1 MFPLFR
7 KNVTID
13 GKRLKA
19 SSRMTILEAAKQ
31 AGIEI
36 PTLCHMENHPP
47 TGVCRVC
54 VVEVEGAR
62 TLVGSCHTPI
72 SEGMVI
78 HTRSQRVLDVRKG
91 VVELMLSAHTGM
103 CVNDPN
109 AEACRLHNLAS
120 DHEVGAPRFTISHP
134 RFYPIEDKNPYV
146 RRDLSKCILC
156 RRCIIACNEIA
167 GKRVLSIGYRGFE
180 SKIIAGYD
188 EFLTT
193 DECRN
198 CGICIEY
205 CPTGALSK
213 PPSSPSVQK
222 SLTVRKS
229 FPTLKPKKKSGRE
242 ELLPALKKELQAGGC
257 LSHEAMKRT
266 AGKTDLS
273 LSETFGVSSFY
284 SFLPREGNGV
294 NRIRI
299 CRCLPCALKEGMPV
313 IRALQEELGIGPGGI
328 TADGKFSL
336 ELVGCIGAC
345 DQAPAMMINDT
356 IYGNLNTD
364 KVIKILKD
372 Y

>member
-1 MFPLFR
+1 
-7 KNVTID
+7 
-13 GKRLKA
+13 
-19 SSRMTILEAAKQ
+19 
-31 AGIEI
+31 
-36 PTLCHMENHPP
+36 MENHPP

-78 HTRSQRVLDVRKG
+78 HTRSQKVLDVRRG

-134 RFYPIEDKNPYV
+134 RFYSIEDENPYV

-156 RRCIIACNEIA
+156 RKCIIACNEIA
-167 GKRVLSIGYRGFE
+167 GKSVLSIGYRGFE
-180 SKIIAGYD
+180 SKVIAGYD
-188 EFLTT
+188 EFLST

-213 PPSSPSVQK
+213 PPSSPSVQTG
-222 SLTVRKS
+222 LTVKGKFRN
-229 FPTLKPKKKSGRE
+229 LKPSIKSGRT
-242 ELLPALKKELQAGGC
+242 ELLPLLKKELRASGC
-257 LSHEAMKRT
+257 LSPEVMNRMARQ
-266 AGKTDLS
+266 TDLS
-273 LSETFGVSSFY
+273 VSEIFGVSSFY
-284 SFLPREGNGV
+284 SFLPREGNGT

-299 CRCLPCALKEGMPV
+299 CRCVPCALKEGQSV
-313 IRALQEELGIGPGGI
+313 ITTLQEELGIGPGEI
-328 TADGKFSL
+328 TPDGKFSL

-345 DQAPAMMINDT
+345 DQAPAMLINDELF
-356 IYGNLNTD
+356 GNLSPEKT
-364 KVIKILKD
+364 VAILKE